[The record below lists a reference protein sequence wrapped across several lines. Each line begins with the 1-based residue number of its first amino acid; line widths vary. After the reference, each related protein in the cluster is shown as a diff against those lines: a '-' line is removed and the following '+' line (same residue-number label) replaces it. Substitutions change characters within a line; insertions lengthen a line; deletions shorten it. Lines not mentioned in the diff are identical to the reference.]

1 MKKFSILIAIILFFC
16 NCQKEREQ
24 EVINKVE
31 EEPVPT
37 LDVQYSGMS
46 NGLGEKIL
54 LDTISKTAI
63 FHIKTNQKDWKYQ
76 AEINDKL
83 PENEKWLSL
92 SKSGNDLHIK
102 AKDNYTDIDRKEKIT
117 ISIPNKSLY
126 HTESIIQYS
135 YNPPLE
141 SFIPDIFFRK
151 KVINS
156 WDFWKIEGRRDARR
170 LIKQLY
176 IGSGGDDQYISSLV
190 GIEVL
195 QNLEK
200 IECRYSQLKTIDKL
214 PNLSKVN
221 VYLISNSL
229 LEHINLTS
237 LDSLSN
243 LHISYSKLLKSLD
256 LNDLISLK
264 SLSVTFPICVSYP
277 FLGQSLIRL
286 LN

>member
-126 HTESIIQYS
+126 HTE
-135 YNPPLE
+135 L
-141 SFIPDIFFRK
+141 
-151 KVINS
+151 
-156 WDFWKIEGRRDARR
+156 
-170 LIKQLY
+170 
-176 IGSGGDDQYISSLV
+176 
-190 GIEVL
+190 
-195 QNLEK
+195 
-200 IECRYSQLKTIDKL
+200 
-214 PNLSKVN
+214 
-221 VYLISNSL
+221 
-229 LEHINLTS
+229 
-237 LDSLSN
+237 
-243 LHISYSKLLKSLD
+243 
-256 LNDLISLK
+256 
-264 SLSVTFPICVSYP
+264 
-277 FLGQSLIRL
+277 
-286 LN
+286 